1 MLFRSTFGGED
12 CSSRHFL
19 RLLFGK
25 LHQAWAIESLA
36 LNKTQYCSASMTRDV
51 RHDLNNYRFLRD
63 ITQFQLFCDFVMYI
77 DFNKHSFPRNFLE

>member
-1 MLFRSTFGGED
+1 MLFRSTFEDD

-36 LNKTQYCSASMTRDV
+36 PNKTQYCSASMALDV
-51 RHDLNNYRFLRD
+51 RRM
-63 ITQFQLFCDFVMYI
+63 I
-77 DFNKHSFPRNFLE
+77 